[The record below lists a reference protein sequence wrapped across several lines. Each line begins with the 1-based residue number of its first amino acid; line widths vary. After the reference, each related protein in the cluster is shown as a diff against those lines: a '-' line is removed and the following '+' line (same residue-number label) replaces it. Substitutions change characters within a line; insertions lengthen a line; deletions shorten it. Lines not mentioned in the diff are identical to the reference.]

1 MGNLR
6 RILAV
11 GFLAAAV
18 MALPA
23 LLSGVDVQAASSG
36 NSDSDNSSSSK
47 DDSFERGQ
55 QAFSNAK
62 WQEAVDHFK
71 KAVANDSKNAEAY
84 NLMGYSYRRL
94 GEADPAFAA
103 YAKALGLEPRHRGA
117 NEYLGETYL
126 LIGDVEKARAQ
137 LVLLTDICGKQCK
150 ETVKLRKA
158 IARYNASADKQA
170 MLDLDEENW

>member
-1 MGNLR
+1 MSNLR
-6 RILAV
+6 RILAA

-23 LLSGVDVQAASSG
+23 LLSDVDAQAASTGDDKS
-36 NSDSDNSSSSK
+36 SSSSSK
-47 DDSFERGQ
+47 DGSFERGQ
-55 QAFSNAK
+55 QAFRNGE
-62 WQEAVDHFK
+62 WQAAVDYFK
-71 KAVANDSKNAEAY
+71 KAVADDAKNAEAY

-126 LIGDVEKARAQ
+126 LVGDVEKAGAQ
-137 LVLLTDICGKQCK
+137 LALLTDICGKQCK